1 MEAHETP
8 RKGLSEEA
16 ARKAIQSIK
25 GGNPSADAEPFKG
38 DLPPKMPDRFR
49 NAR

>member
-1 MEAHETP
+1 MEAHEKP
-8 RKGLSEEA
+8 LKGLSEEA

-25 GGNPSADAEPFKG
+25 GGEPSADDEPFKG